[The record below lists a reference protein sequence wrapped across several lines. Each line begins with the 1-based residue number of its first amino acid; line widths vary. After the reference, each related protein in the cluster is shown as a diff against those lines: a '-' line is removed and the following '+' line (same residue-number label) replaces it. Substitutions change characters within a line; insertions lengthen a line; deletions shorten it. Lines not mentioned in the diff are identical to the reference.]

1 MATDPTA
8 VPRRTRL
15 VRRLVREAARL
26 LAAVGLA
33 LDSYLHAH
41 LADRYDLV
49 SADISQGTLFRI
61 EAGFAAAAALLILLW
76 RRWPAELFAWSVA
89 AGGLTLLLIY
99 RYADIGAWGPFPDM
113 YEPIWYGDKVFTVV
127 VEAVAVVATSYLLVT
142 SFLMWSKRGRPRGRG
157 RRRAHAAGGRR
168 V

>member
-1 MATDPTA
+1 MASEPTA
-8 VPRRTRL
+8 APRRTRL
-15 VRRLVREAARL
+15 ATRLVREAARL
-26 LAAVGLA
+26 LAAAGLA

-61 EAGFAAAAALLILLW
+61 EAGFAAAAALLILVW

-99 RYADIGAWGPFPDM
+99 RYADIGAWGPFPNM
-113 YEPIWYGDKVFTVV
+113 YEPIWYGDKDFTVV
-127 VEAVAVVATSYLLVT
+127 VQAVAVVATSYLLIT
-142 SFLMWSKRGRPRGRG
+142 SFLMWSRGG
-157 RRRAHAAGGRR
+157 RRAHAAGGHRF
-168 V
+168 